1 MDDLNEQDIQ
11 YFPLDF
17 DSLQKGDSI
26 APDRLERLTNR
37 KRGTDGYNLAVL
49 ALRERIV
56 RECKDRGKH
65 FTVALVKGSLR
76 ILTDEE
82 AALYNVRTFRAGFRR
97 SGKSLRRLSKVNT
110 AALSDQQKADHER
123 NLIVFGKMLQAA
135 RSARAA
141 IAATPH
147 QRTTPGLPG
156 PVGETKSE

>member
-1 MDDLNEQDIQ
+1 MNELNEQDIQ

-17 DSLQKGDSI
+17 DGLQKGDNI
-26 APDRLERLTNR
+26 TPDRLEKLTER

-56 RECKDRGKH
+56 RECRDRGKH
-65 FTVALVKGSLR
+65 FTVAVVKGTLR

-82 AALYNVRTFRAGFRR
+82 AAVYNVRTFRAGFRR
-97 SGKSLRRLSKVNT
+97 SGKSLRRLAKVNT
-110 AALSDQQKADHER
+110 EALTDPQKKEHER

-147 QRTTPGLPG
+147 QRTTPGLPE
-156 PVGETKSE
+156 PVGE